1 MFVSFK
7 KLTTKKLTSWYNT
20 YFPVYM
26 TTDYKQLNTY
36 FLYFTQYF
44 EYQIFYDVYY
54 NVIVYCVFNYFNEL
68 NTNAKKLNNAVS
80 TNKVSSFTF

>member
-1 MFVSFK
+1 
-7 KLTTKKLTSWYNT
+7 
-20 YFPVYM
+20 M